1 MLFRSFQAQG
11 VGISEFSMVIFDRWG
26 NPIFQSN
33 DVDTPWNGSNASQG
47 IYIYRIVVKDYL
59 GKTYEYNG
67 YLSVIR

>member
-1 MLFRSFQAQG
+1 
-11 VGISEFSMVIFDRWG
+11 MVIFDRWG

-33 DVDTPWNGSNASQG
+33 DVDIPWNGSNASQG

>member
-1 MLFRSFQAQG
+1 
-11 VGISEFSMVIFDRWG
+11 MVIFDRWG

-59 GKTYEYNG
+59 GRTYEYNG